1 MDIRKYQPTA
11 VPAELISLLRKK
23 YGNEKN
29 IEYFIAD
36 FNKSFDF
43 CLNNKSV
50 VFQPIAGYEGDQ
62 MVAHIALIVDKR
74 LATGEAFFGF
84 LEVSEDEQDFKI
96 MWEALTKEARSRDI
110 SILKG
115 PVNGSIW
122 HQYRCVKETD
132 GSPFFKAELFAEP
145 YYYQRLV
152 SINPAREMAYYSAS
166 RDRFEALL
174 PILQAG
180 EPIYKKLGDA
190 GFFIKEIKHV
200 ALKEL
205 QAIAALSRMVFHNSW
220 GYTELT
226 ENEFI
231 ALYSSDKLDEH
242 LGGLYLLYKDD
253 NIVGFCGTLKED
265 ENTLICKTICV
276 LPEYQ
281 GMGLGNALAYK
292 IHVDAQEKGI
302 KKIIY
307 ALIREGNNIKNFPQV
322 DTVIFRR
329 YTSFEFHI

>member
-1 MDIRKYQPTA
+1 MDIKKYKPTDF
-11 VPAELISLLRKK
+11 PIELVGLLREQ
-23 YGNEKN
+23 YGEEKN
-29 IEYFIAD
+29 FDYFIAD
-36 FNKSFDF
+36 FKKSFDF
-43 CLNNKSV
+43 CLNNDSV
-50 VFQPIAGYEGDQ
+50 VFQPIAGYKGDQ
-62 MVAHIALIVDKR
+62 MVAHIALIIDKR
-74 LATGEAFFGF
+74 LATREAFFGF
-84 LEVSEDEQDFKI
+84 LEISEDEEDFKM
-96 MWEALTKEARSRDI
+96 MWEALMEEAHRRGI

-132 GSPFFKAELFAEP
+132 GSPFFKSELFAKP
-145 YYYQRLV
+145 YYYRRLI
-152 SINPAREMAYYSAS
+152 SNNPAREMAYYSAS

-190 GFFIKEIKHV
+190 GFIIKEIDHV
-200 ALKEL
+200 AQKEL
-205 QAIAALSRMVFHNSW
+205 QAIAALSRTVFHNSW

-226 ENEFI
+226 ENEFM
-231 ALYSSDKLDEH
+231 ALYSSDKVDEH
-242 LGGLYLLYKDD
+242 FGGLYLLYKDD
-253 NIVGFCGTLKED
+253 SIVGFCGTLKED
-265 ENTLICKTICV
+265 ATTLICKTICI

-292 IHVDAQEKGI
+292 IHIDAQEKGI

-329 YTSFEFHI
+329 YASFEFHL